1 MAIYVHKYNINFPF
15 GSFFVFI
22 SYKVKYCSLEQ
33 KKVIKYMFSVERKR
47 SFSHSLKA
55 MLHKPL

>member
-15 GSFFVFI
+15 GSYFVFI

-47 SFSHSLKA
+47 
-55 MLHKPL
+55 